1 MKKLL
6 SIILVL
12 LLVASPA
19 FANSAV
25 TMAVYNSLANSYGAP
40 ELTKDMITT
49 EKGNEIN
56 FYCNDMIISFDN
68 GHAVVIAADSADFLP
83 ACVCASLTIAK
94 STDGA
99 ISFFGNLLYSYMT
112 VKSGKTPPTCF
123 FNTMCFTVNTMSD
136 GKLFFFIGD
145 S

>member
-6 SIILVL
+6 SILLVL
-12 LLVASPA
+12 LLVTG
-19 FANSAV
+19 SACADSTV

-40 ELTKDMITT
+40 VLDMDMLSSNTENGLTFVC
-49 EKGNEIN
+49 GNMSIYFSEN
-56 FYCNDMIISFDN
+56 AAII
-68 GHAVVIAADSADFLP
+68 IAPDSADFLP
-83 ACVCASLTIAK
+83 ACVCAAFTIAK

-99 ISFFGNLLYSYMT
+99 ISFLGELLYSYMT
-112 VKSGKTPPTCF
+112 VKSGKTAPNCF
-123 FNTMCFTVNTMSD
+123 FNTMCFSVSAMSD